1 MWTWVAACLAG
12 LGGVGYATTVLPT
25 RWLKVERV
33 DWQLGLR
40 RTILQVSDLHV
51 ERNRVSP
58 ERLASIC
65 RSERPD
71 YICLTGD
78 YVDSERA
85 IVRLLPYLG
94 ALQASDVPMYAVLG
108 NHDYKLRGRIGALIS
123 CLEKHGVT
131 VLRNEAVV
139 LDGFNLVGIDD
150 YQTRRSDERAAYR
163 NVREG
168 LPVIVMTH
176 DPTFVLA
183 ARRPFDA
190 LMAGHLHGKQFQLP
204 FFYYLKPMG
213 PLAKRGIYAG
223 MHRVEAGP
231 YYISKGVGQ
240 SGINLR
246 FLVRSEVTVHRF

>member
-1 MWTWVAACLAG
+1 MWTWAAAFVVAV
-12 LGGVGYATTVLPT
+12 GGFGYAITVLPT

-33 DWQLGLR
+33 NWQLGLQ

-58 ERLASIC
+58 EQLLTVC

-78 YVDSERA
+78 YVDSQRA
-85 IVRLLPYLG
+85 IGRLVPYLG
-94 ALQASDVPMYAVLG
+94 ALQTTGVPMYAVLG
-108 NHDYKLRGRIGALIS
+108 NHDYKLRGRIGALTD
-123 CLEKHGVT
+123 CLQAHGVT
-131 VLRNEAVV
+131 VLRNESVV

-150 YQTRRSDERAAYR
+150 FQTKKSDECKAYR
-163 NVREG
+163 NVRAN

-176 DPTFVLA
+176 DPTFVLTA
-183 ARRPFDA
+183 TQRFDA

-223 MHRVEAGP
+223 MHRAEAGP

>member
-1 MWTWVAACLAG
+1 MWTWAAAG
-12 LGGVGYATTVLPT
+12 LAVLGGLGYACTVLPT
-25 RWLKVERV
+25 QWLKVERV
-33 DWQLGLR
+33 NWQLGLQ

-58 ERLASIC
+58 QRLAALC

-85 IVRLLPYLG
+85 IARLLPFLC
-94 ALQASDVPMYAVLG
+94 ALQTAGVPMYAVLG
-108 NHDYKLRGRIGALIS
+108 NHDYKLRNRIGALID
-123 CLEKHGVT
+123 CLQAHGVV
-131 VLRNEAVV
+131 VLRNESVV

-150 YQTRRSDERAAYR
+150 YQTRNSDERAAYR
-163 NVREG
+163 RVKKD

-176 DPTFVLA
+176 DPTFVLTA
-183 ARRPFDA
+183 KRRFDA

-223 MHRVEAGP
+223 MHRAEAGP

-246 FLVRSEVTVHRF
+246 FFVRSEVTVHRF